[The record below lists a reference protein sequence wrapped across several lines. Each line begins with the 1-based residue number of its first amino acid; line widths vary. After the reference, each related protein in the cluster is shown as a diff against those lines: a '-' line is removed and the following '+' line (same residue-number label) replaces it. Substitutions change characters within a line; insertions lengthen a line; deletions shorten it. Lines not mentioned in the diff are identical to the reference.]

1 MSKRS
6 KKDHVPSDPN
16 VMRRIQEEIARN
28 TQEMTYNFWQEFEL
42 VRNIQRRRLSQEQEM
57 RDRINGLVRTIDD
70 ESNQQ
75 AEDISRS
82 ISVNGMTTLGS
93 AVSITATRPP
103 AIYPAEDSEEIH
115 RVITPEIRQQLRN
128 SLLGTGPATSSHP
141 VATRMQMAPQRRGSG
156 NQRRRSKAA
165 AKVETSVLP
174 SPALSLNI
182 PQAPPTSRATIV
194 SAGNSRLP
202 SNRTTPYMSKYQ
214 LAKKPKK

>member
-1 MSKRS
+1 MSEKS
-6 KKDHVPSDPN
+6 KKDHVPPDPN
-16 VMRRIQEEIARN
+16 AMRRIQEEITRN
-28 TQEMTYNFWQEFEL
+28 TQEITYNFWQEFEL

-57 RDRINGLVRTIDD
+57 RDRINGLVRAIDD

-93 AVSITATRPP
+93 AMSITTTRPA
-103 AIYPAEDSEEIH
+103 AISPAEDAEEIH

-141 VATRMQMAPQRRGSG
+141 VATQMQMAPQRRGSG
-156 NQRRRSKAA
+156 NQRRRSKTA
-165 AKVETSVLP
+165 AKETSVSP